1 MNKYVDFDF
10 RKHQARKHPNSE
22 SKVVK
27 IIRKDSE
34 MHRNA
39 LEDDEDE
46 DNSNANIHLLNK
58 IKSNK
63 KPDKSLLPPPPQP
76 STTPMPILS
85 NFAPVRV
92 FQCSACHQQGTY
104 KWVVERH
111 IRAKHPDQANVHVIE
126 LPAELSVKL
135 QKITSPLKRFRCSL
149 CPLQSKHS
157 WVVVR
162 VSRRFE
168 KGRMNIECH
177 LAYQT
182 FSYLTNSIGF
192 GYSTGWKSNQ

>member
-1 MNKYVDFDF
+1 M
-10 RKHQARKHPNSE
+10 
-22 SKVVK
+22 K
-27 IIRKDSE
+27 IIRRDSE
-34 MHRNA
+34 MNRNA
-39 LEDDEDE
+39 FEDDEDD
-46 DNSNANIHLLNK
+46 DNLNLPPSNK

-63 KPDKSLLPPPPQP
+63 KSDKSPPIQPQ
-76 STTPMPILS
+76 TTPMPILS

-162 VSRRFE
+162 VSD
-168 KGRMNIECH
+168 
-177 LAYQT
+177 Q
-182 FSYLTNSIGF
+182 
-192 GYSTGWKSNQ
+192 